1 MCPKHV
7 HKSLKSSPKTE
18 DKKQTEEYIRKEVRL
33 KIKSHPLI
41 EDSKGGSPSKEGLTK
56 FQQQQQQQQK
66 LFIFLLLYVLHECR
80 LQIRLHK
87 NNQIK
92 QGQPDKRQTEAEH
105 GSKQW

>member
-1 MCPKHV
+1 MCN
-7 HKSLKSSPKTE
+7 
-18 DKKQTEEYIRKEVRL
+18 RRL

-41 EDSKGGSPSKEGLTK
+41 EDSKGSPSKEGLRK

-66 LFIFLLLYVLHECR
+66 LFIFLLLYL
-80 LQIRLHK
+80 LYK

-105 GSKQW
+105 GSKQC